1 MTGAAVAGA
10 AVATPGADATTG
22 TAQAAIR
29 PPVAVRPTAQ
39 EMNLEFAALSGPSAT
54 YPGKPGSDFMVDV
67 LRTLNIDYIA
77 TNPASS
83 CRGIHESI
91 INYNPGQKPELLTVM
106 HEETGAGM
114 AHGTAIPRHRRH
126 HACVH
131 GGL

>member
-1 MTGAAVAGA
+1 MISSPEPIEGERIVEYIAITISPLLRDGA
-10 AVATPGADATTG
+10 TG

-91 INYNPGQKPELLTVM
+91 INYNPG
-106 HEETGAGM
+106 H
-114 AHGTAIPRHRRH
+114 HRRRICY
-126 HACVH
+126 A
-131 GGL
+131 